1 MKIYTIHSPSHQ
13 YFYNMFQESFNKLN
27 SKHTLVSRVVEQIS
41 EPDFNS
47 KDVYKFYRLMVLYI
61 LEILYTETEPFI
73 FMGVDIYFFK
83 DFDIDMGDN
92 DMLVTYEK
100 HVFGLPTICT
110 GVTFLKPNKANRK
123 MFLWI
128 LKYFDIFKADQTGVN
143 AYLFLNKFKTYPFRL
158 KWKLLPLEFY
168 SINYNNGNMVWNGE
182 DIKVTVDPYLF
193 HYHWTLGNA
202 NRLKL
207 LKMVRK
213 QFE

>member
-1 MKIYTIHSPSHQ
+1 
-13 YFYNMFQESFNKLN
+13 MFQESFNKLN

-41 EPDFNS
+41 EPDFDA

-100 HVFGLPTICT
+100 HIFGLPTICT
-110 GVTFLKPNKANRK
+110 GVTCLKPNKRTRK

-143 AYLFLNKFKTYPFRL
+143 AYLYTHPFSI
-158 KWKLLPLEFY
+158 KWKLLPKRFY
-168 SINYNNGNMVWNGE
+168 SINYDNGNKVWDGE
-182 DIKVTVDPYLF
+182 DIKVTVKDINLF
-193 HYHWTLGNA
+193 HYHWTLGDA

-207 LKMVRK
+207 LEMVK
-213 QFE
+213 GQILN